1 MRILLVEDDPKV
13 GAFIERGLAENGY
26 VVELC
31 PDGTSG
37 LATFEDSAFDLV
49 ILDWMLP
56 DTDGVTVCRRI
67 REISTGVP
75 VLFLTVKGTI
85 ADKVTG
91 LEAGADDYLTKPFSF
106 LELLARTRA
115 LVRRRRRHAPV
126 DPLSIDDLTMDL
138 EGRRV
143 SRGGEAIDL
152 TSREFSILE
161 YFLRNQNRLITRAT
175 MADQI
180 WNIDFDRRSN
190 VVDVYISY
198 LRKKLDVG
206 SSRPLIHTL
215 RGAGYVLKVEE
226 Q

>member
-1 MRILLVEDDPKV
+1 MQ
-13 GAFIERGLAENGY
+13 
-26 VVELC
+26 
-31 PDGTSG
+31 
-37 LATFEDSAFDLV
+37 
-49 ILDWMLP
+49 
-56 DTDGVTVCRRI
+56 RI

-115 LVRRRRRHAPV
+115 LVRQRRRHAPV

-180 WNIDFDRRSN
+180 WNIDFDRHSN
-190 VVDVYISY
+190 VDDVYISY

>member
-13 GAFIERGLAENGY
+13 GAFIDRGLAENGY
-26 VVELC
+26 VVEVC
-31 PDGTSG
+31 PDGSTG
-37 LATFEDSAFDLV
+37 LATFEESEFDLV

-67 REISTGVP
+67 LDVSPGVP
-75 VLFLTVKGTI
+75 ILFLTVKATI

-115 LVRRRRRHAPV
+115 LVRRRQAPAE
-126 DPLSIDDLTMDL
+126 PLRIDDLEMNL
-138 EGRRV
+138 EERRV
-143 SRGGEAIDL
+143 SRGAESIDL

-175 MADQI
+175 LADQI

-206 SSRPLIHTL
+206 SGRPLIHTL

-226 Q
+226 K

>member
-13 GAFIERGLAENGY
+13 GAFIEQGLAENGY
-26 VVELC
+26 VVEVC
-31 PDGTSG
+31 PDGTTG
-37 LATFEDSAFDLV
+37 LAIFEESDFDLV

-56 DTDGVTVCRRI
+56 DTDGITVCRRI
-67 REISTGVP
+67 REMSTGVP
-75 VLFLTVKGTI
+75 ILFLTVKATV

-115 LVRRRRRHAPV
+115 LVRRRQAPAE
-126 DPLSIDDLTMDL
+126 PLRIDDLEMNL
-138 EGRRV
+138 EERRV
-143 SRGGEAIDL
+143 SRGAESIDL

-175 MADQI
+175 LADQI

-206 SSRPLIHTL
+206 SGRPLIHTL

-226 Q
+226 K